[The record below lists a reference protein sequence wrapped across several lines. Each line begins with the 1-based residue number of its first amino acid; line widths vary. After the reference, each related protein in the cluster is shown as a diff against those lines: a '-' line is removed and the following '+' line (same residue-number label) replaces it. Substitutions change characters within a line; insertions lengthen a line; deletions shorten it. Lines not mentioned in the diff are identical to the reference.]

1 MREHIYRAQITIQ
14 ELDTDGFWSVF
25 DSIEMANTKA
35 QLLESFEK
43 IFNNCKEYIAER
55 LE

>member
-25 DSIEMANTKA
+25 DSIEMANTKD
-35 QLLESFEK
+35 QLIESLEK
-43 IFNNCKEYIAER
+43 IFNNCKEYIVER

>member
-14 ELDTDGFWSVF
+14 ELDTEGFWSVF
-25 DSIEMANTKA
+25 DSIEMANTKD
-35 QLLESFEK
+35 QLIESFDN
-43 IFNNCKEYIAER
+43 IINNAKKYIEER